1 MPKINVRDADS
12 YIEHRRDFTTPS
24 ISGTNGSTDTGRLP
38 VEWAELYRRLAAEG
52 RISYTVRSYATPIG
66 WDMVDANGETVS
78 VVPDVRYSPT
88 TSQHQSMTKHGFGR
102 VFFETFEVAR
112 DEAYSEGYLPR

>member
-1 MPKINVRDADS
+1 MPRINVRDADS
-12 YIEHRRDFTTPS
+12 YIENRRDFTTPS

-52 RISYTVRSYATPIG
+52 RITYTVRSYATPIG
-66 WDMVDANGETVS
+66 WDMIDANGETVS
-78 VVPDVRYSPT
+78 VVPDVRYSST
-88 TSQHQSMTKHGFGR
+88 TSQQQGMTKRGFGR
-102 VFFETFEVAR
+102 VFLETFEGVR